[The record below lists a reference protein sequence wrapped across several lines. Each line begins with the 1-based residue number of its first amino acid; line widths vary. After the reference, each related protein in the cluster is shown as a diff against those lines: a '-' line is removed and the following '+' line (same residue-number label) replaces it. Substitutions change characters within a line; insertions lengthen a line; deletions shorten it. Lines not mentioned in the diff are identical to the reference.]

1 MMPQWTLHTVMRQAW
16 RSFASRIGF
25 TAITICLI
33 TTVSATCGYL
43 EAGARQNA
51 LDEETQLTAA
61 GQYVYRAQA
70 RDENG
75 SGLIPAAR
83 CQKLNNVQGIRAA
96 MGIGT
101 YQTATIRKAPGE
113 HITYASV
120 TGNPT
125 PILDASQPLKQATTI
140 SNSDRAANTTTGDI
154 IMDAALAN
162 RLGIA
167 DGTHLQITVGDQPQ
181 QPGEVVRVHTLDAQT
196 RGFAD
201 SQLIWGQIAPIGMV
215 GECVAE
221 VTPGVDEHTARELI
235 ATGLDDGS
243 GTIISISTLLE
254 RDPNAR
260 SPLERFRTRN
270 TRWLWAASGMVCWAV
285 LFVPLLF
292 RRHEFAL
299 LRSVGAGS
307 NPTALTFAVA
317 NILPLL
323 VGHIA
328 GCGWMMLVFLWIHRN
343 LPAELWLAAASIG
356 ASLLT
361 SMMLL
366 MVGCAILARGSI
378 ARFIHKRL

>member
-1 MMPQWTLHTVMRQAW
+1 MMPQWTIHTVIRQAW

-25 TAITICLI
+25 AAIAVCLI
-33 TTVSATCGYL
+33 AMVSATCGYL

-75 SGLIPAAR
+75 SGLIPAAL
-83 CQKLNNVQGIRAA
+83 CQKLNNVQGVKSA
-96 MGIGT
+96 MGIGA
-101 YQTATIRKAPGE
+101 YQTATVRKAPGE
-113 HITYASV
+113 HITYVPV

-125 PILDASQPLKQATTI
+125 PILDASQPLMQATTI
-140 SNSDRAANTTTGDI
+140 GDSDESTNETIGDI

-162 RLGIA
+162 RLGIT
-167 DGTHLQITVGDQPQ
+167 DGTRLQITVGDQPQ
-181 QPGEVVRVHTLDAQT
+181 QLGEIVRVHTLDAQT

-201 SQLIWGQIAPIGMV
+201 SQLIWSQNAPIGMV

-254 RDPNAR
+254 RDPNTR

-270 TRWLWAASGMVCWAV
+270 TRWLWAASGMVCWAL
-285 LFVPLLF
+285 LFIPLLF

-317 NILPLL
+317 NMLPLL
-323 VGHIA
+323 AGHIA
-328 GCGWMMLVFLWIHRN
+328 GCGWMILVSLWIHRN
-343 LPAELWLAAASIG
+343 PLTEPWLAAAFIG

-361 SMMLL
+361 SIMLL
-366 MVGCAILARGSI
+366 MVGCTILARGSI
-378 ARFIHKRL
+378 TRFIHNRL